1 MDIFL
6 SLSTNNIF
14 MADIKNNKTKNH
26 IIKIRKN
33 RNLIPK
39 GVDTSKY
46 CGTVK
51 FNEDAL
57 AIQKRLRDE
66 WK

>member
-1 MDIFL
+1 MPEVKKEK
-6 SLSTNNIF
+6 
-14 MADIKNNKTKNH
+14 IKKY
-26 IIKIRKN
+26 IVRIRKK
-33 RNLIPK
+33 RKAK

-51 FNEDAL
+51 FDEDAL
-57 AIQKRLRDE
+57 AIQKRLRNE

>member
-1 MDIFL
+1 
-6 SLSTNNIF
+6 
-14 MADIKNNKTKNH
+14 MAEMKKRKEKKSITR
-26 IIKIRKN
+26 IRKN
-33 RNLIPK
+33 RGIKIK

-57 AIQKRLRDE
+57 AIQKRLRNE

>member
-1 MDIFL
+1 MGE
-6 SLSTNNIF
+6 
-14 MADIKNNKTKNH
+14 IKNNKTKTH
-26 IIKIRKN
+26 ITRIRKN
-33 RNLIPK
+33 RGLKNK

-57 AIQKRLRDE
+57 TIQKRLRNE
-66 WK
+66 WE

>member
-1 MDIFL
+1 MP
-6 SLSTNNIF
+6 
-14 MADIKNNKTKNH
+14 DIKNSKTKKH
-26 IIKIRKN
+26 IVKIRKK
-33 RNLIPK
+33 RKAK

-57 AIQKRLRDE
+57 AIQKRLRNE
-66 WK
+66 WE

>member
-1 MDIFL
+1 MPE
-6 SLSTNNIF
+6 
-14 MADIKNNKTKNH
+14 IKNKKEEKH
-26 IIKIRKN
+26 ITRIRKN
-33 RNLIPK
+33 KSSKTK

-57 AIQKRLRDE
+57 AIQKRLRNE
-66 WK
+66 WE